1 MMEGSW
7 SPHLKSELVE
17 KCAGRVEPS
26 VKNQQLALRLFG
38 ALPQKNWMLGRCCEE
53 RISKKK
59 CVDFFQLGYESLSM
73 FAVLCFFVFFASF
86 NICSTELHLAHGG
99 LVRFVGI
106 ELLLHELGKLQVA
119 LKVPAI
125 HQFICQYWY

>member
-1 MMEGSW
+1 MGSDMCLF
-7 SPHLKSELVE
+7 SF
-17 KCAGRVEPS
+17 CAH
-26 VKNQQLALRLFG
+26 
-38 ALPQKNWMLGRCCEE
+38 
-53 RISKKK
+53 
-59 CVDFFQLGYESLSM
+59 
-73 FAVLCFFVFFASF
+73 SF